1 MQKSTRVQD
10 QSPML
15 ADLQLL
21 SRTSQGDHDDES
33 SINLGNL
40 RFFNRFLQ
48 GVLSNFCFVFRI
60 KSLLFYQAM
69 FSLDAFK
76 SYQSSSKNSG
86 KL

>member
-48 GVLSNFCFVFRI
+48 GV
-60 KSLLFYQAM
+60 
-69 FSLDAFK
+69 
-76 SYQSSSKNSG
+76 
-86 KL
+86 

>member
-1 MQKSTRVQD
+1 MPKSTLIQD

-15 ADLQLL
+15 ADLHLL
-21 SRTSQGDHDDES
+21 SRTSQGDHDAES

-60 KSLLFYQAM
+60 KSLLFYQAV
-69 FSLDAFK
+69 FSL
-76 SYQSSSKNSG
+76 NSFRAI
-86 KL
+86 KLVL